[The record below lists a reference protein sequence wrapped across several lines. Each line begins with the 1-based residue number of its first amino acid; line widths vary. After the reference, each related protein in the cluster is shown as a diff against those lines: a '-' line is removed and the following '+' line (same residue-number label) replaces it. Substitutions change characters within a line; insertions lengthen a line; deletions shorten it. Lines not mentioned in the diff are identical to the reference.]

1 MMKKISTKG
10 ISKQDIAA
18 QKAALKEAQKAANA
32 QLRAFRHD
40 VAQLKKKGLLD
51 KAYDARKVNPTRYL
65 KTQLKRFADVLAG
78 EAQPV
83 KVSKEKA
90 KKFAQQGYKVKAGRV
105 VVPKAKNEKVY
116 ASKEGFR
123 VKTTTE
129 SGSITRID
137 TGLHLSNLQEWE
149 RQLRSTNF
157 RLKENERI
165 AFQLY
170 GNNSYQSF
178 IDIDHLLMRLQHYA
192 TYENVE
198 ASNDPDKQEQFI
210 TNVVIFKFER
220 GAKLPETGEAVE
232 ARAARRAKQAAVRR
246 EYVERM
252 SPERRE
258 KYNTQ
263 RAESER
269 KRRER
274 KRKVMTPEQIE
285 AEKEKA
291 RQRAKKSYSERSVQ
305 RGKKDS
311 GD

>member
-10 ISKQDIAA
+10 ISKQDLAA

-51 KAYDARKVNPTRYL
+51 KAYDARKVKPTRYL
-65 KTQLKRFADVLAG
+65 KTQLKRFADVLSG

-90 KKFAQQGYKVKAGRV
+90 AKYAAQGYKVKAGRV

-116 ASKEGFR
+116 AAKEGFR
-123 VKTTTE
+123 IKTTTKT
-129 SGSITRID
+129 GSITRID

-149 RQLRSTNF
+149 KALRSTDF
-157 RLKENERI
+157 KLKKDERI

-170 GNNSYQSF
+170 GNNSYQTF
-178 IDIDHLLMRLQHYA
+178 IDVEHLLMRLQNYA
-192 TYENVE
+192 TYEQVE

-210 TNVVIFKFER
+210 TNVVIFKFQR
-220 GAKLPETGEAVE
+220 GTKMPETGAAEE
-232 ARAARRAKQAAVRR
+232 MRAARLAKQAAVRR

-252 SPERRE
+252 TPERRE

-263 RAESER
+263 RAEVER

-274 KRKVMTPEQIE
+274 KKKQMTPEQIE

-291 RQRAKKSYSERSVQ
+291 RQRAKKSYSERSV
-305 RGKKDS
+305 
-311 GD
+311 